1 MMVESPFLSKGY
13 YDVYISVT
21 GLTIIRDF
29 SDPIAFF
36 FFFFA
41 ALPNQ
46 QHEISKIGKGAGLG
60 TEKARIR
67 LTRTISC

>member
-36 FFFFA
+36 FFFS
-41 ALPNQ
+41 NQ

>member
-36 FFFFA
+36 FFFFITSNMKYKK
-41 ALPNQ
+41 L
-46 QHEISKIGKGAGLG
+46 EKGLV
-60 TEKARIR
+60 
-67 LTRTISC
+67 